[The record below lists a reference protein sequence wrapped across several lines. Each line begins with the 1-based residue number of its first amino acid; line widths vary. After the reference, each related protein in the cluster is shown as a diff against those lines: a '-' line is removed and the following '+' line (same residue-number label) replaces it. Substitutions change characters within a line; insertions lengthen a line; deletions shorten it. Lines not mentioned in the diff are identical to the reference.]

1 MIKLLFTIFLQFFFV
16 NISFSNNINIQQNL
30 NLELFC
36 KFQKLILK
44 NQDYNFQTF
53 FPNEVDRKDLD
64 KLKIKSIKPDNLILD
79 GLSEFLLNNK
89 NLEVKIVNEEII
101 YFRALDDKKNYS
113 ESGILTRKTGE
124 LIHEITK
131 NLNSKTKVKDISFYN
146 CKIYKGSSLISEIS
160 VPMLKDAS
168 KLK

>member
-146 CKIYKGSSLISEIS
+146 CKISNKNI
-160 VPMLKDAS
+160 
-168 KLK
+168 

>member
-30 NLELFC
+30 KLELFC

-101 YFRALDDKKNYS
+101 YFRALNDKKNYS

-131 NLNSKTKVKDISFYN
+131 NLNSKTKEKDISFYN
-146 CKIYKGSSLISEIS
+146 CKISNKNI
-160 VPMLKDAS
+160 
-168 KLK
+168 

>member
-1 MIKLLFTIFLQFFFV
+1 MIKLLFLIFLQFFFV

-30 NLELFC
+30 KLELFC

-101 YFRALDDKKNYS
+101 YFRALNDKKNYS

-131 NLNSKTKVKDISFYN
+131 NLNSKTKEKDISFYN
-146 CKIYKGSSLISEIS
+146 CKISNKNI
-160 VPMLKDAS
+160 
-168 KLK
+168 